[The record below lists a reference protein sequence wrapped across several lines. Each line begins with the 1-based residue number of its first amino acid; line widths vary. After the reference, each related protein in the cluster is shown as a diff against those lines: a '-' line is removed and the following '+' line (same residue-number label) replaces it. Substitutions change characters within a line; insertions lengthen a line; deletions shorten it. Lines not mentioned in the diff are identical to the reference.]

1 MKPTKSKQMS
11 YRKGR
16 LASPKVEKI
25 IPSAQPFFKHK
36 EQKQDVPS
44 E

>member
-1 MKPTKSKQMS
+1 MKTTKQKQVS

-16 LASPKVEKI
+16 LASPKVEKK
-25 IPSAQPFFKHK
+25 IPSAQPFNLKVK
-36 EQKQDVPS
+36 KDEQS

>member
-1 MKPTKSKQMS
+1 MKQPKRPQMS

-16 LASPKVEKI
+16 LASPKVEKS
-25 IPSAQPFFKHK
+25 IPSAQPFNLKVK
-36 EQKQDVPS
+36 KDEQS

>member
-1 MKPTKSKQMS
+1 MKTAKSKQIT

-16 LASPKVEKI
+16 LASPKVEKS
-25 IPSAQPFFKHK
+25 IPSAQPFFKNK
-36 EQKQDVPS
+36 EQKQDVTS